1 MGQKEHSSGKGVA
14 GSYHVTL
21 PDGRLQTVTY
31 KDDGYGLVADVSHS
45 TGYATPAYSAPAY
58 TAPAYN
64 RAY

>member
-1 MGQKEHSSGKGVA
+1 MGQKEHSSGKGVV

-45 TGYATPAYSAPAY
+45 GYAAPAYSAPAY
-58 TAPAYN
+58 SAPAYN
-64 RAY
+64 RGY